1 MRIYA
6 RIMITETQD
15 LTRTSVTLLNR
26 LRDLEDQAGWQRF
39 FDRYWK
45 LIYTVAR
52 RYGLSQSAAEDI
64 VQETFIVVSR
74 HMPQFHYDPSIGS
87 FKNWLL
93 QITRSRIYDALRR
106 TRSKQKDG
114 YTSREVELSSTVIE
128 SCPAADG
135 ATLEEMWEEEWRKHW
150 IEKALERM
158 KRTADLRQF
167 QMFYLHVIKNVSA
180 RDIARGF
187 NAKLPEVYFAK
198 YKLSAHFKRE
208 FNRISSE
215 V

>member
-1 MRIYA
+1 MV
-6 RIMITETQD
+6 TETED
-15 LTRTSVTLLNR
+15 LTRTSATLLNR
-26 LRDLEDQAGWQRF
+26 LRDLEDQAGWQEF
-39 FDRYWK
+39 FGRYWK

-52 RYGLSQSAAEDI
+52 RSGFSEAAAEDI

-74 HMPQFHYDPSIGS
+74 HMPQFRYDPAAGS

-114 YTSREVELSSTVIE
+114 YTTREVRLSTSVME
-128 SCPAADG
+128 SCPAADA

-158 KRTADLRQF
+158 KQTSDLREF
-167 QMFYLHVIKNVSA
+167 QMFYLHVIKNVAA
-180 RDIARGF
+180 RDVAKGF
-187 NAKLPEVYFAK
+187 GAKLPEVYFAK
-198 YKLSAHFKRE
+198 YKLSARLKRE
-208 FNRISSE
+208 LNRVSDE
-215 V
+215 L